1 MNFDI
6 TKIAMAILYFLENE
20 VKQLS
25 ERKLLAMLFL
35 IDFNYFEKN
44 GKFVFIDDYIK
55 EKRYVKSALLSEI
68 FEIIKSE
75 KDIEGDELE
84 FLIKEFL
91 EFIEIDIDKK
101 ENHIDIKFQAIEK
114 FDSEAFDER
123 EFEILKE
130 ITKTYKN
137 SSNRNTLNALFS
149 IDKFR
154 EVEEEQHI
162 F

>member
-6 TKIAMAILYFLENE
+6 TKIAMAILYFLEND

-25 ERKLLAMLFL
+25 ERKVLAMLFL

-68 FEIIKSE
+68 FETIKLE